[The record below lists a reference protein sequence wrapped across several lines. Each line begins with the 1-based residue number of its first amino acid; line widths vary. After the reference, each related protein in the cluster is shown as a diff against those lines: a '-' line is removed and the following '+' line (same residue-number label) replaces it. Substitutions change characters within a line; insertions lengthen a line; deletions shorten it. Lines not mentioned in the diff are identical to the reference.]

1 MNGNKKFSFLFL
13 SAYCTFF
20 SLLSLYCKI
29 ISTLHTNI
37 PSRHSNTIDKYHST
51 TMSFICFC
59 CCYLLLQ
66 CDMSSIWDI
75 SFAFFWVTQILT
87 LLSSIVNKA
96 NLWIFF
102 SFSVE
107 FNVVVV
113 VVVIFIKFC
122 EYIEKS
128 CNFFFFFLWFQ
139 VEIYTITF
147 PSFVKRY
154 LFKFFGWSHFLK
166 NKINTPI

>member
-1 MNGNKKFSFLFL
+1 MWKIYLNGNKKFSFLFL

-37 PSRHSNTIDKYHST
+37 ASRHSNTIDKYHST

-66 CDMSSIWDI
+66 CDVSSIWDI

-113 VVVIFIKFC
+113 VVIFIKFC

-128 CNFFFFFLWFQ
+128 CNFFFFF
-139 VEIYTITF
+139 YD
-147 PSFVKRY
+147 
-154 LFKFFGWSHFLK
+154 FKLKFTRLHFLRLLK
-166 NKINTPI
+166 DIYLNSTVEVIF